1 MEQALPKSK
10 GEMQIERLMKDLD
23 PDSERFRVLAS
34 ARRFK
39 SSWVELGEKLLAVQA
54 GDRYREWG
62 YTSFEEYCAREVHI
76 RRPTVEKLTLAYRFL
91 EREEP
96 HLLARQTELKPLP
109 DFRTVDLL
117 RQAKEEQALP
127 EEAYAALRQAV
138 MDDDL
143 TPPTVRKR
151 LREFNQT
158 PDFATPVVTALA
170 ALLRLEKAM
179 AALPSLEYR
188 HTENLKQL
196 HAALEE
202 LQNAAAAG

>member
-1 MEQALPKSK
+1 MDQELPKSK
-10 GEMQIERLMKDLD
+10 GELQIERLMRELD

-62 YTSFEEYCAREVHI
+62 YASFEEYCSREVHI

-96 HLLARQTELKPLP
+96 HLLARQIELKPLP
-109 DFRTVDLL
+109 DFRAVDLL
-117 RQAKEEQALP
+117 RQAREERQLP
-127 EEAYAALRQAV
+127 VEAYAALRQAV
-138 MDDDL
+138 VEDDL
-143 TPPTVRKR
+143 SPPTVRKR
-151 LREFNQT
+151 LREFSPT
-158 PDFATPVVTALA
+158 PDAAAQVAAALA
-170 ALLRLEKAM
+170 ALLRLQKAM
-179 AALPSLEYR
+179 AALPALEHR
-188 HTENLKQL
+188 HTENLEQL

-202 LQNAAAAG
+202 FQNTATD